1 MKVEHLMFWFFGFS
15 GTCLL
20 MAAGAYWIQKRV
32 RTALAIEAVTREI
45 KRRERQ
51 ARRERE
57 LATREAIA
65 QRRANIEAAMRAPRE
80 LPGAPLI
87 LCKGDGSSPEKDY
100 EEACLKEI
108 QELQAVNPN
117 EEK

>member
-1 MKVEHLMFWFFGFS
+1 MKVENLMLWFFSFS

-20 MAAGAYWIQKRV
+20 MAAGAYWVQKRM
-32 RTALAIEAVTREI
+32 RTALALEEAVRDA
-45 KRRERQ
+45 KRRARQ

-57 LATREAIA
+57 LQTMAEIQR
-65 QRRANIEAAMRAPRE
+65 RRANIEAAMRAPRE
-80 LPGAPLI
+80 LPGAPII
-87 LCKGDGSSPEKDY
+87 LCKGDGSSPERDY